1 MIEKND
7 NKKLGRGLSSLLGDK
22 KFSIIEGS
30 KNELSIDSIVINSN
44 QPRKKFDDDSLNE
57 LVESIKQYGILQPIL
72 VRKTDDNKYEIVAGE
87 RRYRSAKLAGLKTIP
102 VLIKELDDEKSFNLS
117 IIENIQRENLN
128 PLEEANAYQELIMKY
143 NYTQQDI
150 SNKVGKSRSYIANLL
165 RLLNLPDIVKRYLID
180 GKLEMGHARALI
192 NCNFVNDIIDYIVD
206 NNLTVR
212 EVEKLV
218 KDEQNIDIIKNKKL
232 KKRAT
237 NDFDDRI
244 NKLKKFGYSCKI
256 TCNENTGKSNLN
268 LQFNSIEELDDF
280 INNLVK

>member
-30 KNELSIDSIVINSN
+30 KNELSIDSIVVNSN

-57 LVESIKQYGILQPIL
+57 LVESVRQYGILQPIL
-72 VRKTDDNKYEIVAGE
+72 VRKIDGDKYEIVAGE

-128 PLEEANAYQELIMKY
+128 PLEEANAYQELIIKY

-150 SNKVGKSRSYIANLL
+150 SDKVGKSRSYIANLL
-165 RLLNLPDIVKRYLID
+165 RLLNLPDVVKRYLID
-180 GKLEMGHARALI
+180 GKLEMGHARALV

-218 KDEQNIDIIKNKKL
+218 KDEQNIDFIKNKRL
-232 KKRAT
+232 IKRVT
-237 NDFDDRI
+237 SDFSDR
-244 NKLKKFGYSCKI
+244 
-256 TCNENTGKSNLN
+256 LN
-268 LQFNSIEELDDF
+268 LQFNSIDELDDF
-280 INNLVK
+280 INNLVR

>member
-30 KNELSIDSIVINSN
+30 KNELSIDSIVVNSN
-44 QPRKKFDDDSLNE
+44 QPRKKFDDESLNE
-57 LVESIKQYGILQPIL
+57 LVESIKQYGVLQPIL
-72 VRKTDDNKYEIVAGE
+72 VRKIDGDKYEIVAGE

-102 VLIKELDDEKSFNLS
+102 ALIKELDDEKSFNLS

-128 PLEEANAYQELIMKY
+128 PLEEANAYQELITKY

-165 RLLNLPDIVKRYLID
+165 RLLNLPDVVKRYLID
-180 GKLEMGHARALI
+180 GKLEMGHARALV

-218 KDEQNIDIIKNKKL
+218 KDEQNIDFIKNKRL
-232 KKRAT
+232 IKRVT
-237 NDFDDRI
+237 SDFSDRI
-244 NKLKKFGYSCKI
+244 NKLKRFGYNCKI
-256 TCNENTGKSNLN
+256 THNENTGKSNLN
-268 LQFNSIEELDDF
+268 LQFNSIEELDEF